1 MSSRANDQG
10 GEVPKRPRTEDAEVY
25 RYGRPYRW
33 LAYSAVGVTA
43 LSLCAVIWALFTTG
57 GADVNWGAYAGLAGG
72 LGGAAATAPVLLS
85 ELYLTEDR
93 LRKEWSLRPNREVCL
108 HDVRR
113 VFIGGVSV
121 ELYVD
126 SDHDPDLTFNR
137 NVQDGDDLIEK
148 LVGRLPAS
156 ARVDHPSGE
165 LSERLG
171 ERWTA
176 A

>member
-1 MSSRANDQG
+1 MLFGIGLVVVTSGLADVSSG
-10 GEVPKRPRTEDAEVY
+10 
-25 RYGRPYRW
+25 
-33 LAYSAVGVTA
+33 AYTGLAVGLLGA
-43 LSLCAVIWALFTTG
+43 FTS
-57 GADVNWGAYAGLAGG
+57 
-72 LGGAAATAPVLLS
+72 APELLS
-85 ELYLTEDR
+85 ELSLTEDR
-93 LRKEWSLRPNREVCL
+93 LRKEWPLRSNREVCL

-126 SDHDPDLTFNR
+126 SDHDPALTFNR

>member
-1 MSSRANDQG
+1 MSSCTDDQG
-10 GEVPKRPRTEDAEVY
+10 AEVPKRPRPEDAEVY

-33 LAYSAVGVTA
+33 LAYG
-43 LSLCAVIWALFTTG
+43 TG
-57 GADVNWGAYAGLAGG
+57 GVVVLMLVSVVLFAVTSGLADVNWGAYTGLAVG
-72 LGGAAATAPVLLS
+72 LLAAATSAPELLS
-85 ELYLTEDR
+85 GLCLTADR
-93 LRKEWSLRPNREVCL
+93 LRKEWPLRSNQEVYL
-108 HDVRR
+108 DDVHR

-126 SDHDPDLTFNR
+126 SDHDPVLTFNR
-137 NVQDGDDLIEK
+137 NVQDSDDLIEK

-156 ARVDHPSGE
+156 AQVDHPSGE

-171 ERWTA
+171 NRWTA